1 MTWTFDKILEAAKP
15 YPSRSTF
22 AKGSSVAYRLALK
35 HGMLPFMYPMETLI
49 IPRIN
54 ATTVP
59 VVQHGIRAI
68 KAPKAAKATSLDQF
82 NLTYIDE
89 DIDSIMI
96 MVGAMQQQEIEK
108 ARQHWAGE
116 SEQHLAHFNCQLE
129 IAMRP

>member
-1 MTWTFDKILEAAKP
+1 MKWTFDKIIEAAKP

-35 HGMLPFMYPMETLI
+35 YGMLPYMYPMETLI
-49 IPRIN
+49 VPMID

-59 VVQHGIRAI
+59 VVQHGIRAV
-68 KAPKAAKATSLDQF
+68 KAPKAAKATDMDQF
-82 NLTYIDE
+82 DLNYIDE

-96 MVGAMQQQEIEK
+96 MSGTIQQQEIEK

-116 SEQHLAHFNCQLE
+116 SEQHLAHFNHRLE
-129 IAMRP
+129 IAMQP